1 MSEKIISHPD
11 KGAWILDLLFDIS
24 YIIIDLKRVVLL
36 AWRCKSQK
44 KKKSRAKPLP
54 LQKQKPASPV
64 FLFLNRFSFPS
75 KSR

>member
-44 KKKSRAKPLP
+44 KKKKAEQNHCLYKNKSLRALY
-54 LQKQKPASPV
+54 
-64 FLFLNRFSFPS
+64 FSF
-75 KSR
+75 